1 MMNATINKETISF
14 LPLLICALTFLSIYG
29 GVIVFTPFE
38 PFSMGMIIIIIS
50 AMIGFLITCALSPY
64 GCPAGCNGYRLF
76 RAPRQP

>member
-1 MMNATINKETISF
+1 MNATINKETISF
-14 LPLLICALTFLSIYG
+14 LLLLICALTFLSIYG

-64 GCPAGCNGYRLF
+64 GCTAGCNGYRLF
-76 RAPRQP
+76 RAHRQP